1 MNSPLN
7 PRQKRVLTAIVDHYI
22 VKAEPVSSK
31 VLSVNPLLQASSA
44 TIRNTMAEL
53 EDMGFVEQPH
63 TSAGRTPTD
72 RGYRTYVNDLMQVE
86 PLTAEERRSIEAEI
100 QAAQDEQETMAQT
113 AGILGR
119 LTRQLGVAVSPSVEE
134 SLFKNLS
141 LVPVDQNKVMIVLSV
156 SETIF
161 RTTLVD
167 SGIDTSIYRLESIAR
182 RINER
187 MQGKPVSF
195 LNSLLQ
201 NPRESSASE
210 EEKRAFS
217 FFDRSISKLF
227 RSHKHDEVQISG
239 TKNIFSRAD
248 FEKLEDL
255 ESILDLLDSKM
266 ALVHFLR
273 QRNQKEGVHVTIG
286 EEHQEGHKLRS
297 VSIVTSAFSLGGAH
311 GIVGVIGPKRMPYP
325 RLISIIDYTA
335 KALNQ
340 VFGGRNKPA
349 A

>member
-1 MNSPLN
+1 MNTPLN
-7 PRQKRVLTAIVDHYI
+7 PRQKQVLTAIVDHYV

-31 VLSVNPLLQASSA
+31 VLSANPLLQASSA

-53 EDMGFVEQPH
+53 EEMGFVEQPH

-86 PLTAEERRSIEAEI
+86 GVTAEEARAIETGIEDV
-100 QAAQDEQETMAQT
+100 QDEQELMAQT
-113 AGILGR
+113 ARILGN
-119 LTRQLGVAVSPSVEE
+119 LTRQLGVAVSPAVEQ

-141 LVPVDQNKVMIVLSV
+141 LVPLDQNRVMIVLSI

-182 RINER
+182 RISER
-187 MQGKPVSF
+187 MQGKPVSLLNAF
-195 LNSLLQ
+195 LRDPAEN
-201 NPRESSASE
+201 SASE
-210 EEKRAFS
+210 EEKKAFS

-227 RSHKHDEVQISG
+227 KAQRHQDVQISG
-239 TKNIFSRAD
+239 TKNIFSQAD

-255 ESILDLLDSKM
+255 EAILDLLDSKM

-273 QRNQKEGVHVTIG
+273 QREEKEGVHVTIG
-286 EEHQEGHKLRS
+286 EENKEGQKLRS
-297 VSIVTSAFSLGGAH
+297 VSIVTSAFRLGGAQ
-311 GIVGVIGPKRMPYP
+311 GIVGVIGPKRMPYS
-325 RLISIIDYTA
+325 RLISIVDHTA
-335 KALNQ
+335 KALS
-340 VFGGRNKPA
+340 GKDRKAGA
-349 A
+349 

>member
-7 PRQKRVLTAIVDHYI
+7 PRQKQVLTAIVDHYI

-31 VLSVNPLLQASSA
+31 VLSVNPLMQASSA

-72 RGYRTYVNDLMQVE
+72 RGYRTYINDLMQVE
-86 PLTAEERRSIEAEI
+86 FLNPEEMRSIETEI
-100 QAAQDEQETMAQT
+100 DQAQDEQELMSHT
-113 AGILGR
+113 AAILGR

-141 LVPVDQNKVMIVLSV
+141 LVPVDENKIMIVLSV
-156 SETIF
+156 SETVF

-195 LNSLLQ
+195 LNSFLK
-201 NPRESSASE
+201 NPIESSTSE
-210 EEKRAFS
+210 EEKKAFS

-227 RSHKHDEVQISG
+227 RSQTHQDVQISG

-273 QRNQKEGVHVTIG
+273 QRNDKEGVHVTIG
-286 EEHQEGHKLRS
+286 EEHQEGQNLRS

-311 GIVGVIGPKRMPYP
+311 GIIGVIGPKRMPYS
-325 RLISIIDYTA
+325 RLISIVDHTA
-335 KALNQ
+335 KALNR
-340 VFGGRNKPA
+340 RNRSQA
-349 A
+349 DD

>member
-1 MNSPLN
+1 VNSPLN
-7 PRQKRVLTAIVDHYI
+7 TRQKQVLTAIVDHYI

-72 RGYRTYVNDLMQVE
+72 RGYRTYLNELMPIE
-86 PLTAEERRSIEAEI
+86 SLNPEEMRTIEAEI
-100 QAAQDEQETMAQT
+100 DQAQDEQEMMAHT
-113 AGILGR
+113 AAILGR

-134 SLFKNLS
+134 ALFKNLS
-141 LVPVDQNKVMIVLSV
+141 LVPVDRNKVMIILSV
-156 SETIF
+156 SDTVF

-195 LNSLLQ
+195 LNNLLK
-201 NPRESSASE
+201 NPREDITSE
-210 EEKRAFS
+210 EEKKAFS

-227 RSHKHDEVQISG
+227 KSQTNQDVQISG
-239 TKNIFSRAD
+239 TKNIFSRED

-273 QRNQKEGVHVTIG
+273 QRNDKEGVHVTIG
-286 EEHQEGHKLRS
+286 EEHTEGQNLRS
-297 VSIVTSAFSLGGAH
+297 VSIVTSAFSLGGAQ
-311 GIVGVIGPKRMPYP
+311 GIIGVIGPKRMPYS
-325 RLISIIDYTA
+325 RLISIVDHTA
-335 KALNQ
+335 KALNR
-340 VFGGRNKPA
+340 RNRVEPEA
-349 A
+349 